1 MKKLL
6 AAILALPVAF
16 LSAPAKANTI
26 QEHEYL
32 VNVITKVGV
41 PVIVNTRAHCSNQ
54 EMDGQYG
61 DGIMIICQDNAK
73 QLNGQSVLWTTN
85 DLNTLRHEAHHL
97 VQDCAA
103 GKIADGKH
111 ILLFN
116 EKKEYE
122 TFVIGSLGKET
133 VELISSYYQ
142 KNGYDQIDIL
152 LELEAFAV
160 AKTIDAVTIGNKI
173 LEFCTSS

>member
-6 AAILALPVAF
+6 AAILALPVVF
-16 LSAPAKANTI
+16 FSAPAKANTI

-54 EMDGQYG
+54 EIHGQYG

-73 QLNGQSVLWTTN
+73 QLNGQPVLWTIN

-103 GKIADGKH
+103 GEIADGKN

-116 EKKEYE
+116 DKKEYE
-122 TFVIGSLGKET
+122 TFVIGGLGKESA
-133 VELISSYYQ
+133 ELILNHYQ
-142 KNGYDQIDIL
+142 KNGYNQIDIL